1 MEKKMREGRVVR
13 EASPE
18 VKVVDTPDVNVP
30 GKYVQVQAA
39 LRVESELTHM
49 VQLALAAT
57 PEVREEIMQMVQK
70 NQAHR
75 HAYEMQEQQNAYN
88 LQSKGQEMEF
98 SLKSARAR
106 RIYVTDCIGKLFGFF
121 ITAGFLSV
129 LAALVWVRNYEGVA
143 ALVGIAVVLLAL
155 IKGFIWLMGVNKSA
169 E

>member
-1 MEKKMREGRVVR
+1 MREGREVP
-13 EASPE
+13 EAPPE
-18 VKVVDTPDVNVP
+18 VKIVDTPGAGIPSN
-30 GKYVQVQAA
+30 YVQVQAA

-57 PEVREEIMQMVQK
+57 PEMQERIMQMVQK
-70 NQAHR
+70 NQTHR

-88 LQSKGQEMEF
+88 LQSKVQEMEF
-98 SLKSARAR
+98 SLKSERAR
-106 RIYVTDCIGKLFGFF
+106 RIYVTDCVGKLFGFF
-121 ITAGFLSV
+121 ITAGFLGV
-129 LAALVWVRNYEGVA
+129 LVALVWVKNYEGVA